1 MLRDA
6 TFHLIL
12 FRLHFP
18 VELRSI
24 ICNDYFPFLPNEI
37 ERLQARKLF
46 SMNYIKIFT
55 LFESPVDPNSDT
67 KDPCYIVLWIIKRPI
82 EGTFEV
88 TIRKSCPVASVSDC
102 RYVTDYLHCKR
113 EEDNFFV
120 LNADINITEENMHT
134 IHESIV
140 KWYRNRILYVFDDAR
155 NVGILKN

>member
-12 FRLHFP
+12 FRLNFP

-37 ERLQARKLF
+37 ESLQARNLF
-46 SMNYIKIFT
+46 SMDYIKIIT

-67 KDPCYIVLWIIKRPI
+67 KDPSYIVLWIIKRSI
-82 EGTFEV
+82 EPRFEV
-88 TIRKSCPVASVSDC
+88 TIRKSCTLEMVSGW
-102 RYVTDYLHCKR
+102 RHIRDYIYCNR
-113 EEDNFFV
+113 EDNFFM
-120 LNADINITEENMHT
+120 LNADIIITEENMHT
-134 IHESIV
+134 IHESVV
-140 KWYRNRILYVFDDAR
+140 KWYRNRILYIFDDAM